1 MELNDRTYISFV
13 HNWRMLLKTVQDSIL
28 IRDYFLA
35 SLKTLLNINAKEHIK
50 IYIKNWLKH
59 TYFLTFKKLEK

>member
-1 MELNDRTYISFV
+1 MEVNDRTYIRFA

-35 SLKTLLNINAKEHIK
+35 SLKTLLEHK
-50 IYIKNWLKH
+50 CERTH
-59 TYFLTFKKLEK
+59 

>member
-35 SLKTLLNINAKEHIK
+35 SLKTLLEHKCERKNALK
-50 IYIKNWLKH
+50 YILK
-59 TYFLTFKKLEK
+59 TG